1 MMPFGS
7 RKKKKVA
14 TMEAQI
20 EVDTKEVQEE
30 DMDEEDD
37 EYMVEVEEDHPL
49 VLIVDKWVMFHDF
62 VPNH

>member
-49 VLIVDKWVMFHDF
+49 VLIVDIWVMFHDF